1 MKFQLGKV
9 FVTKGA
15 KECIPLAEQLKALK
29 RHANGDW
36 GDISDNDKKVN
47 DEALK
52 DGDEILSAYHYN
64 EIEFWIMTEWDRSVT
79 TILLPEER

>member
-9 FVTKGA
+9 FVTKRV
-15 KECIPLAEQLKALK
+15 KKYIPLAEQFKALK

-47 DEALK
+47 DKALK
-52 DGDEILSAYHYN
+52 DGNEILSAYHYN
-64 EIEFWIMTEWDRSVT
+64 KIEFWIMTEWDRSIT